1 MNETTGYKKIIRYKV
16 KADKAQE
23 NIDYIHAIFKTLE
36 RSKPDRLR
44 FAVFQLEDG
53 VSFLHIAFV
62 ETEDGS
68 NPLHHLDEFKAFAND
83 ISARCEEPPTFSMV
97 KAIGAYRLFG

>member
-1 MNETTGYKKIIRYKV
+1 MKQTGYKKIISYKV

-23 NIDYIHAIFKTLE
+23 NIDYIRVIFNALE

-68 NPLHHLDEFKAFAND
+68 NPLHQFDEFKAFSND

-97 KAIGAYRLFG
+97 KTIEAYQLFG